1 MEAELVRLRAELEE
15 LKKVKHFYSY
25 LKKRFKPPPASVLD
39 PLEKEILRH
48 VGSLELFY
56 VPEALKANLFF
67 KRLREKELV
76 GIGAI
81 YIRNR
86 ARRVAYLTLRGES
99 TYEHV
104 FGESSWQKFRV
115 PREKL
120 ERFRDY
126 YLEGFNFDNLA
137 SLLVGLAPLLA
148 KRRLV
153 YVAASDWRCLVQKLL
168 ALRIWLPEEILLY
181 IRDLEGNRIK
191 VYLPPP
197 RSL

>member
-1 MEAELVRLRAELEE
+1 MEAELEE
-15 LKKVKHFYSY
+15 LRRIKHFYGY
-25 LKKRFKPPPASVLD
+25 LKRLFKPQPYPDLG
-39 PLEKEILRH
+39 PLEKEVLRR
-48 VGSLELFY
+48 VGGLELFY
-56 VPEALKANLFF
+56 VPEALKVNLFF
-67 KRLREKELV
+67 KRLREKRLV
-76 GIGAI
+76 GTGVV
-81 YIRNR
+81 YVRGR

-99 TYEHV
+99 TYERV

-115 PREKL
+115 PRERL
-120 ERFRDY
+120 ERFRGY

-153 YVAASDWRCLVQKLL
+153 YVATSDWRCLVQKLL

-181 IRDLEGNRIK
+181 IRDLEGNRVK

-197 RSL
+197 RNRI